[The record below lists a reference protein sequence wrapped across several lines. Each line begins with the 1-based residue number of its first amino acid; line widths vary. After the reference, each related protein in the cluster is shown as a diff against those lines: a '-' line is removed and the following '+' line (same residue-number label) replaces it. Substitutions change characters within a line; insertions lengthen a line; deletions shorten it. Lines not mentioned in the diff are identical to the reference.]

1 MPDDTLRLSLSC
13 HTIFFQNSN
22 RFRRHNETETISV
35 QSKDTLSMRLH
46 SALPSQRFQG
56 LLQPLGSQFNVSI
69 FQCGQR
75 KFSKFH
81 GIGHLR
87 SGRSFR

>member
-1 MPDDTLRLSLSC
+1 MTHCALVSLA
-13 HTIFFQNSN
+13 TQFFQNSN
-22 RFRRHNETETISV
+22 RFRRHNETENNISV
-35 QSKDTLSMRLH
+35 LSKDRSSMRLR

-56 LLQPLGSQFNVSI
+56 LLQPLGSQVTVSI

-87 SGRSFR
+87 SVRSFR